1 MEIAEKI
8 LGTILAV
15 FFASTAILGV
25 LIVVV
30 IDRLREVIECLNI
43 IKRTLD
49 PIRRDVKDIERKVLY
64 HGK

>member
-15 FFASTAILGV
+15 FFTSTAILGV
-25 LIVVV
+25 LIIIA
-30 IDRLREVIECLNI
+30 IDKIREAIECLNI

-49 PIRRDVKDIERKVLY
+49 PIRRDVKDIERKIS
-64 HGK
+64 

>member
-8 LGTILAV
+8 LGTIVAV

-25 LIVVV
+25 LIVIA
-30 IDRLREVIECLNI
+30 IDKIGEAIECLNI

-49 PIRRDVKDIERKVLY
+49 PIRRDVKDIERKVS
-64 HGK
+64 